1 MTVSQLPAEA
11 EAFARYLR
19 ELTALV
25 DTGAGWCGV
34 FWQRDP
40 DGMRACLDGAE
51 LPPWDVLEALLQDV
65 AASTERPSPSVRPY
79 ARGPCTGRRPPRT
92 TVVRAGARRWPS
104 GSGRC
109 GASRSTPQNA
119 SGT

>member
-1 MTVSQLPAEA
+1 MTVSQLPEEA

-40 DGMRACLDGAE
+40 DGMRACLEGTE
-51 LPPWDVLEALLQDV
+51 LPPWDVLEALLQDL
-65 AASTERPSPSVRPY
+65 AAGHGAPAAERETVCRL
-79 ARGPCTGRRPPRT
+79 RGPARDGSARLPQPRLHREGHQRRGGHP
-92 TVVRAGARRWPS
+92 A
-104 GSGRC
+104 
-109 GASRSTPQNA
+109 
-119 SGT
+119 